1 MKKLILI
8 LLLQVSCK
16 GNGQNIEKNKIKKY
30 SQISKVIEN
39 VLPEREKNS
48 FSRIYDTYYAI
59 EKDTVLLIMR
69 IKSW

>member
-16 GNGQNIEKNKIKKY
+16 GNVQNIEKNKIKKY

-48 FSRIYDTYYAI
+48 FITITKIFSKNENHI
-59 EKDTVLLIMR
+59 L
-69 IKSW
+69 